1 MGRSNSNIVISIPYY
16 QLLECLGESLN
27 ATIFKAFNKDNPDD
41 IVTVKILKRQ
51 ISHDQQRRYLRQKV
65 ERLKII
71 HDPRVIIPRSIE
83 YFGEAHFIVQDYF
96 PGITIDDYLGQNH
109 EPLDLNTFFI
119 VAAELTQVINNVHEA
134 GIIHGSVKPH
144 NILIQPE
151 TRSIRVIDFLN
162 PINIQEIS
170 HFIYDRSFVEGT
182 LAYTSPEQTG
192 RINHRVDYSTDIY
205 SLGIIFYQ
213 LLTGKLPFASTDPLE
228 LIHSHLAEEALPIS
242 KLNPAVPDILA
253 EIVAKMCFKEPEKRY
268 QTGSGLFA
276 DLHRCAESY
285 RQSERI
291 EAFLLGLRDHTRR
304 VIFISK
310 MVGRDKEASV
320 ILGEYA
326 KVTDGK
332 GFRSAFISGLPGIGK
347 TRLIQE
353 LQQPLIAHKGYFTS
367 GKFDQYQK
375 NIPYSSLIQ
384 ALRNLIR
391 TILTESDSR
400 VDEWK
405 QQIQSAL
412 GQRARVVTDVI
423 PELEI
428 LIGTQPNIASLP
440 PVEARHR
447 FNNLF
452 SAFLRCLA
460 RENNPLVLF
469 IDDLQWCDSA
479 TFDFLSHLFS
489 TADEHPHL
497 FFIGAYRHNEV
508 GSSHPLVFL
517 LRQIKEQRK
526 AIQEIRIGALDA
538 QACHEMVAYILDLAL
553 QKTQQ
558 LALFLTELTEGNPLF
573 VSESLSWLHNEDL
586 LTYSKQGQWIW
597 DMAKIR
603 LSNMPTSV
611 VDMFGFKVQRLEA
624 KTLEV
629 IKVCACMGN
638 RFSAEDVGLIC
649 DMPLLQLFERLKPV
663 LTLGLLIESKTEF
676 QFVHDRV
683 QEAVLRQIDSQTRPE
698 IHWRIGKCLLDAIE
712 DNADQENRHTLAVGF
727 TEYQCAVKHNVNL
740 ENLDNLF
747 TIAAHLNQGCP
758 NNPDSKTAYW
768 LADINFHAGNKALGA
783 LAGEAA
789 NDFYLKAHDYL
800 PTDCWEITY
809 PLTFRIYQ
817 LLAKT
822 ALMCGHYDESEMLLN
837 QLIEHAVSDLDKAEA
852 LAEQTTSLSSI
863 GDFIKAIETAN
874 RGLAYFDKAIPEN
887 DAEAKERLKTLMQLI
902 HHDYGDVWQKILNM
916 PFTED
921 RKSKIE
927 LVIYSEL
934 IPDLYM
940 SGLVPQ
946 LYLSAAQSTIH
957 CLQGGMDESVIYSFS
972 IMGLN
977 LGEQGQFDMAFRY
990 QDLGHE
996 LCTRH
1001 PDTFG
1006 ATRGM
1011 NGIVWCNMHSR
1022 SHPREIVAYCRKG
1035 IQCGKNCGDLYNAGL
1050 SYGPFM
1056 WNLQVHGADFAAI
1069 EETARECLEFSKKN
1083 QLSFSVG
1090 LAEAVLAG
1098 WVDPMKNPQ
1107 ANPESMGEKL
1117 ALWES
1122 RNHVSSAGSY
1132 YVLLGASHFYFGRYR
1147 EAASCLDSVKRFL
1160 NGMTDNVL
1168 KRQWYA
1174 FQILN
1179 ALCSVQNNPNKELR
1193 DQLTPLLEQLE
1204 IWAALGPLLKPYLA
1218 LCKAEWSRVFD
1229 NTSTITI
1236 LYLDAIESARSVNYI
1251 FLDGFVNERFAEWLQ
1266 TQNRVSAE
1274 SYLDCAL
1281 KQYRQCGA
1289 KGKEIQILERYPQLF
1304 RTAHPVSNEEP
1315 ANIEETPTLPNLD
1328 TNYLL
1333 KSSLALSAEIDQEA
1347 LLAKIMQ
1354 VVLECSGAQQGYLIQ
1369 AKSKQWLC
1377 VAASHIEKKASEEFE
1392 PKLMN
1397 DIDDI
1402 CHGIVH
1408 YVVRTRTSVVLDNAM
1423 ESEHFRNL
1431 PEVVAQK
1438 MHSLLCVPVLRQSE
1452 LVAVLYLENR
1462 LASQVFTPDKVRMIK
1477 LLSLQMA
1484 ISIENARLVKE
1495 IGQLNADL
1503 EQRVIEETRKSRE
1516 KDHLLIQQSKL
1527 ATMGEMINNIAHQW
1541 RQPLN
1546 ALNLVLGNIQDAQRF
1561 DDLSTEFLTKQ
1572 IKNGLHCIDKM
1583 SSTIDDFRDFFS
1595 PNKPH
1600 QVFSLLQAVNDA
1612 IALIEAS
1619 FKTHNINIV
1628 LHVEHDVELYGILNE
1643 YAQVVLNLLTN
1654 AKEAILGIHAEG
1666 FISVS
1671 VVVENEHC
1679 RLTVKDNGGG
1689 IPENIL
1695 PHIFEPYYSTKEGG
1709 MGIGLYMSKMI
1720 AETSLNGK
1728 IFAANTV
1735 DGAVFTIVTPLLS
1748 ANPEYRKSVAKI

>member
-1 MGRSNSNIVISIPYY
+1 MGRSTSNIATSIPYY

-27 ATIFKAFNKDNPDD
+27 ASVFKAVSKDNPDD
-41 IVTVKILKRQ
+41 IVTVKILKRL
-51 ISHDQQRRYLRQKV
+51 INHESQRRYLRQKV

-71 HDPRVIIPRSIE
+71 HDPRVIVPRSIE
-83 YFGEAHFIVQDYF
+83 YFGEAHMIVQDYF
-96 PGITIDDYLGQNH
+96 PGITLDRYLSQNIDS
-109 EPLDLNTFFI
+109 LDLATFFVI
-119 VAAELTQVINNVHEA
+119 AAELTQAVNNIHEA

-151 TRSIRVIDFLN
+151 TRSIRLIDFLN
-162 PINIQEIS
+162 PIDIQEIS
-170 HFIYDRSFVEGT
+170 HFIYDQGFVEGT

-228 LIHSHLAEEALPIS
+228 LIHSHLAEEALPVS
-242 KLNPAVPDILA
+242 KLNAVVPGIVA
-253 EIVAKMCFKEPEKRY
+253 EIIAKMCFKEPEKRY
-268 QTGSGLFA
+268 QTGSGLYA
-276 DLHRCAESY
+276 DLYRCAEQY
-285 RQSERI
+285 RHSGRI
-291 EAFLLGLRDHTRR
+291 EPFMLGLRDHTRR

-310 MVGRDKEASV
+310 MVGRDDEAKI
-320 ILGEYA
+320 ILAEYA
-326 KVTDGK
+326 KVTGGK
-332 GFRSAFISGLPGIGK
+332 GFHSAFISGLPGIGK

-353 LQQPLIAHKGYFTS
+353 LQQPLVAHKGYFTS

-412 GQRARVVTDVI
+412 DQQARVITDVI
-423 PELEI
+423 PELEV
-428 LIGTQPNIASLP
+428 LIGSQPEIMSLP
-440 PVEARHR
+440 PVEAQHR

-452 SAFLRCLA
+452 SAFLTCLA
-460 RENNPLVLF
+460 RKNNPLVLF

-479 TFDFLSHLFS
+479 TFDFLSHLFT

-508 GSSHPLVFL
+508 DSSHPLVFL
-517 LRQIKEQRK
+517 FRQIKEQHK
-526 AIQEIRIGALDA
+526 AIQEIRISALDS
-538 QACHEMVAYILDLAL
+538 QACHEMVAYILDLPL
-553 QKTQQ
+553 QKTQK
-558 LALFLTELTEGNPLF
+558 LSAFLTELTEGNPLF

-586 LTYSKQGQWIW
+586 LVYSDQGQWIW
-597 DMAKIR
+597 DMEKIR

-624 KTLEV
+624 ETLAV

-638 RFSAEDVGLIC
+638 RFSVEDVALIC
-649 DMPLLQLFERLKPV
+649 DMPLLHLFQLIKPV
-663 LTLGLLIESKTEF
+663 LTLGLLIESKSEF

-683 QEAVLRQIDSQTRPE
+683 QEAVLRLIEPHQRQD
-698 IHWRIGKCLLDAIE
+698 IHWQVGWHLLS
-712 DNADQENRHTLAVGF
+712 DQVITPE
-727 TEYQCAVKHNVNL
+727 L
-740 ENLDNLF
+740 EAKDNLF
-747 TIAAHLNQGCP
+747 TIAAHLNLGRPENINGEQCLQ
-758 NNPDSKTAYW
+758 
-768 LADINFHAGNKALGA
+768 LAQINLHAGNKAINA
-783 LAGEAA
+783 LATQAA
-789 NDFYLKAHDYL
+789 NEYYRAGLDLL
-800 PTDCWEITY
+800 PETAWNTE
-809 PLTFRIYQ
+809 YQ
-817 LLAKT
+817 LMFRLHQKLAKT
-822 ALMCGHYDESEMLLN
+822 ELMCGRYEQSEILLN
-837 QLIEHAVSDLDKAEA
+837 ELLKQANNDMDRAEA

-863 GDFIKAIETAN
+863 GNFIKAIETAN
-874 RGLAYFDKAIPEN
+874 RGLAFFDKAIPKD
-887 DAEAKERLKTLMQLI
+887 DAEAGERLNTLMHSI
-902 HHDYGDVWQKILNM
+902 HHGDGDVWQKILNT

-927 LVIYSEL
+927 LVFYSEL

-977 LGEQGQFDMAFRY
+977 LGEQGQFEMAFRY
-990 QDLGHE
+990 QDLAHE
-996 LCTRH
+996 LCMRY

-1022 SHPREIVAYCRKG
+1022 SHPNDIINFCRKG

-1050 SYGPFM
+1050 SYGPLM

-1069 EETARECLEFSKKN
+1069 EETALECLEFSKKN

-1098 WVDPMKNPQ
+1098 WVSPMKNPETN
-1107 ANPESMGEKL
+1107 AETMDEKL

-1122 RNHVSSAGSY
+1122 RDHVASAGSY
-1132 YVLLGASHFYFGRYR
+1132 YVLLGISYFYFGRYQ
-1147 EAASCLDSVKRFL
+1147 EAATCFDSVKRFL

-1174 FQILN
+1174 FRMLN
-1179 ALCSVQNNPNKELR
+1179 ALCAMPAGVEKKWQDP
-1193 DQLTPLLEQLE
+1193 LTPLLEQLE

-1218 LCKAEWSRVFD
+1218 LCKAEWSRVFE
-1229 NTSTITI
+1229 NTPATAID
-1236 LYLDAIESARSVNYI
+1236 YLNAIESARALNYV
-1251 FLDGFVNERFAEWLQ
+1251 FLDGFINERFAKWLH
-1266 TQNRVSAE
+1266 TRNRVSAM
-1274 SYLDCAL
+1274 SYLEYAL

-1289 KGKEIQILERYPQLF
+1289 KGKEIQILDGYPQLF
-1304 RTAHPVSNEEP
+1304 RSTHPIINEEP
-1315 ANIEETPTLPNLD
+1315 VVLEETLTLPNLD
-1328 TNYLL
+1328 TDYLL
-1333 KSSLALSAEIDQEA
+1333 KSSLTLSAEIDQKA
-1347 LLAKIMQ
+1347 LLAKIML
-1354 VVLECSGAQQGYLIQ
+1354 VVLECSGAQQGHLIQ
-1369 AKSKQWLC
+1369 AQAKQWLC
-1377 VAASHIEKKASEEFE
+1377 VASGHIEKKISEAFT
-1392 PKLMN
+1392 PKLLN
-1397 DIDDI
+1397 EIDDI

-1408 YVVRTRTSVVLDNAM
+1408 YVIRTRTSVVLDDAI
-1423 ESEHFRNL
+1423 ESQQFGTL
-1431 PEVVAQK
+1431 SEVVAHK
-1438 MHSLLCVPVLRQSE
+1438 MRSILCVPLLRQSE

-1462 LASQVFTPDKVRMIK
+1462 LAPRVFTPDKVRMIE

-1495 IGQLNADL
+1495 IGQLNTEL
-1503 EQRVIEETRKSRE
+1503 EQRVIEEIRKSRE

-1546 ALNLVLGNIQDAQRF
+1546 ALSLMLGNIQDAQRF
-1561 DDLSTEFLTKQ
+1561 DDLTADFLAEQ
-1572 IKNGLHCIDKM
+1572 IQHGMRYIEKM

-1595 PNKPH
+1595 PSKPRE
-1600 QVFSLLQAVNDA
+1600 VFSLLQAVKDA
-1612 IALIEAS
+1612 ITLVEAS
-1619 FKTHNINIV
+1619 FKAHNINIE
-1628 LHVEHDVELYGILNE
+1628 LNIEHDVNLYGILNE
-1643 YAQVVLNLLTN
+1643 YAQVLLNLLTN
-1654 AKEAILGIHAEG
+1654 AKESILSLHSTGV
-1666 FISVS
+1666 ISIA
-1671 VVVENEHC
+1671 VVLENDQCH
-1679 RLTVKDNGGG
+1679 LTVKDNGGG

-1695 PHIFEPYYSTKEGG
+1695 THIFEPYYSTKEGG

-1720 AETSLNGK
+1720 AETSLNSRIEVTNQG
-1728 IFAANTV
+1728 N
-1735 DGAVFTIVTPLLS
+1735 GALFTIITPILS
-1748 ANPEYRKSVAKI
+1748 VNPEYRDFVGKN